1 MTDILKELMTK
12 YNRTTITRQELANE
26 LSVSLSLID
35 KLIASGEI
43 LPKTIKL
50 GTSSRSTVRFNII
63 DIAQLISKGTK
74 IWDIQK

>member
-74 IWDIQK
+74 I